1 MAARLLTL
9 RRLGALSVSKTMLT
23 KDEIV
28 RMFES
33 AGAIR
38 HGHFELSSGRHSAT
52 YVQCALVLQYP
63 RFAERLGQA
72 LAALFSDA
80 RIDAVV
86 SPALGGV
93 VIGQEVARA
102 LPAPNDSIGGGVPA
116 LFVER
121 DGSGTLTLR
130 RGFSIKADQHVLV
143 VEDVWTT
150 GGSTEEAIH
159 VVQEA
164 GGRVVAAGALIDRSG
179 GEIEFPVES
188 NSLIQLK
195 IDSYEPE
202 DCPLCRQG
210 NVAVKPGSRFVRSA
224 S

>member
-1 MAARLLTL
+1 MLSREELLQP
-9 RRLGALSVSKTMLT
+9 
-23 KDEIV
+23 
-28 RMFES
+28 FEL

-38 HGHFELSSGRHSAT
+38 HGHFELSSGRHSGT
-52 YVQCALVLQYP
+52 YIQCALVLQYP
-63 RFAERLGQA
+63 RFAEKLAQA

-80 RIDAVV
+80 RIDLVV

-93 VIGQEVARA
+93 VIGHEVARA
-102 LPAPNDSIGGGVPA
+102 LPPPKDTLGGGVPA

-121 DGSGTLTLR
+121 DGSGTMTLR
-130 RGFSIKADQHVLV
+130 RGFSIKPDQHVLV

-150 GGSTEEAIH
+150 GGSTEETIH

-179 GEIEFPVES
+179 GAVEFPVET
-188 NSLIQLK
+188 NALIQLK
-195 IDSYEPE
+195 VDSYEAE

-210 NVAVKPGSRFVRSA
+210 SVAMKPGSHFVRSVT
-224 S
+224 